1 MGIEYRDVKPRLEII
16 RKQREAERL
25 EQARIA
31 QGVGQTMAELLT
43 DPRWQLYCNH
53 IQAVLDPDRKRLNAL
68 RDKLSG
74 LAFLNEVENG
84 QARVDAA
91 YAKGHG
97 DALEWAMGL
106 VKQLVERGEA
116 AKETLAM
123 EETDR
128 ARPSG
133 T

>member
-1 MGIEYRDVKPRLEII
+1 MGLEYRDVKPRLEAV
-16 RKQREAERL
+16 RKQREAERRD
-25 EQARIA
+25 QARIA
-31 QGVGQTMAELLT
+31 QGVGQTMAELLA
-43 DPRWQLYCNH
+43 DPRWKLYAEH
-53 IQAVLDPDRKRLNAL
+53 IQAVLDTDRKRLNAL

-97 DALEWAMGL
+97 DALEWT
-106 VKQLVERGEA
+106 VKLAKELVERGEA

-123 EETDR
+123 EGNDR
-128 ARPSG
+128 AGSG
-133 T
+133 GT

>member
-1 MGIEYRDVKPRLEII
+1 MGVEYRDVKPRLEII
-16 RKQREAERL
+16 HKQREAERRQ
-25 EQARIA
+25 QARIA
-31 QGVGQTMAELLT
+31 QGVGQTMAELLA

-53 IQAVLDPDRKRLNAL
+53 IQAVLETDRKRLNAL

-97 DALEWAMGL
+97 DGLEWAMGL
-106 VKQLVERGEA
+106 AKQLVERGEA
-116 AKETLAM
+116 AKETL
-123 EETDR
+123 DG
-128 ARPSG
+128 G
-133 T
+133 TSSVA